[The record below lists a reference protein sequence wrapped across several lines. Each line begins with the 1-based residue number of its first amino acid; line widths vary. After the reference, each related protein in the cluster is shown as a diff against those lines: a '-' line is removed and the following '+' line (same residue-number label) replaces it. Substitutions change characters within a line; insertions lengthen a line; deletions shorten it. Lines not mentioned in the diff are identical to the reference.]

1 MIPREMKKTGGNE
14 VKQTLNVPGPQPK
27 LQVELVVI
35 GAVDHLKYE
44 TGRERSQ
51 YKHDGTQPRA

>member
-1 MIPREMKKTGGNE
+1 MKKTGGNE